1 MKRLALIILDGF
13 GHREEEYGNAV
24 IAANMKYYK
33 YLRSN
38 YPFTT
43 LKASGLA
50 VGLPEGQMG
59 NSEVGHLNIGAGRV
73 VYQIYTKINKSIEDG
88 SFFDNKVLKDAIDN
102 VKKNN
107 SSFHIIGLLS
117 DGGVHSH
124 IEHFFAMIDM
134 LKAHCVKKVFFHI
147 NLDGRDVPPTSA
159 LEYVKNLENKIKTS
173 GIGKI
178 VTVMGRYYGMDRDNR
193 WERTKLAYD
202 AMVNRIGLDA
212 ESSIDAVENAY
223 KRGETDEFVKPTVIG
238 KEGSIS
244 ENDSVLFINF
254 RPDRA
259 RQISRALALKDFSNF
274 ETKKMNIHYITMAE
288 YDKTFPFPIV
298 FPPENMNN
306 ILAKVLSDNNK
317 KQLRI
322 AETEKYAHVT
332 FFFNGQIEEPFKDED
347 RVLVSSPKV
356 ATYDLKPEMSAYEVT
371 EEVLKRIRDYDIY
384 IINYANPDMVG
395 HTGDWDAT
403 IKALRA
409 VDECIEKL
417 IESFKK
423 ESVTVILTADHG
435 NAEMM
440 LDENG
445 GKITSHTTC
454 EVPFMIIDENNYK
467 LRPGV
472 LADIAPTILD
482 IIGISKPVEMTGKS
496 LII

>member
-1 MKRLALIILDGF
+1 
-13 GHREEEYGNAV
+13 
-24 IAANMKYYK
+24 
-33 YLRSN
+33 
-38 YPFTT
+38 
-43 LKASGLA
+43 
-50 VGLPEGQMG
+50 
-59 NSEVGHLNIGAGRV
+59 
-73 VYQIYTKINKSIEDG
+73 
-88 SFFDNKVLKDAIDN
+88 
-102 VKKNN
+102 
-107 SSFHIIGLLS
+107 
-117 DGGVHSH
+117 
-124 IEHFFAMIDM
+124 
-134 LKAHCVKKVFFHI
+134 
-147 NLDGRDVPPTSA
+147 
-159 LEYVKNLENKIKTS
+159 
-173 GIGKI
+173 
-178 VTVMGRYYGMDRDNR
+178 
-193 WERTKLAYD
+193 
-202 AMVNRIGLDA
+202 
-212 ESSIDAVENAY
+212 
-223 KRGETDEFVKPTVIG
+223 
-238 KEGSIS
+238 
-244 ENDSVLFINF
+244 
-254 RPDRA
+254 
-259 RQISRALALKDFSNF
+259 
-274 ETKKMNIHYITMAE
+274 MAE

-332 FFFNGQIEEPFKDED
+332 FFFNGQIEEPFKGED